1 MPRTQTDQTVEVIA
15 GLTMDKLVLFMAY
28 VINCADQ
35 VKQKTEKIK
44 IIVRAAEKYLGVK
57 DVSWE
62 QVNRKLE
69 GDGR

>member
-1 MPRTQTDQTVEVIA
+1 MEVIA
-15 GLTMDKLVLFMAY
+15 GLTDKLVLFMAH

-69 GDGR
+69 GVGRQGGSGGRTT